1 MSFPNFLLIG
11 AQKAGT
17 TSLYHYLHQHPQIF
31 MSPVKEPGFFDFE
44 GVQPSFTGPLDYN
57 SYSHITNNIRD
68 YSSLF
73 KGVTNQVAIGEATTW
88 YLYSHIAP
96 KRIKFYI
103 PNVKLIVVLRNPVDR
118 AFSSFMHTVR
128 DGREP
133 IRDFGKALQE
143 EQNRITSNWEYIWR
157 YTDMGF
163 YSVQLHRYFEYF
175 DQRQLRIY
183 LYEDLVEKPVDLLKD
198 IFQFLN
204 VDDSFTPEVL
214 TRLNISGTPKYSFIE
229 MLLSDTNNV
238 KNLLKPILP
247 SLLRKNIANYL
258 RIQNR
263 IKSQCPANIR
273 RKLREVF
280 REDILA
286 LQNLL
291 QRDLS
296 MWLE

>member
-1 MSFPNFLLIG
+1 MRLPNFLLIG
-11 AQKAGT
+11 TQKAGT

-44 GVQPSFTGPLDYN
+44 GVQPSFTGPLDYK
-57 SYSHITNNIRD
+57 SYSHITDNIRD
-68 YSSLF
+68 YSKLF
-73 KGVTNQVAIGEATTW
+73 KGVTNQVAVGEATTW
-88 YLYSHIAP
+88 YLYSHSAP
-96 KRIKFYI
+96 KRIQFYI
-103 PNVKLIVVLRNPVDR
+103 PNVKLIAVLRNPVDR
-118 AFSSFMHTVR
+118 AYSSFMHTIR

-143 EQNRITSNWEYIWR
+143 EQIRITSNWEYIWR

-175 DQRQLRIY
+175 DQRQIRVY
-183 LYEDLVEKPVDLLKD
+183 LYDDLVDKPVGLLKD
-198 IFQFLN
+198 VFQFLN
-204 VDDSFTPEVL
+204 VDDAFIPEVL
-214 TRLNISGTPKYSFIE
+214 TRLNISGTPRSSFIE
-229 MLLSDTNNV
+229 MLLSDTS
-238 KNLLKPILP
+238 NLKKFLKPILP

-258 RIQNR
+258 RVQNR
-263 IKSQCPANIR
+263 HKSQCPPDIKS
-273 RKLREVF
+273 KLIDVF

-296 MWLE
+296 MWLD